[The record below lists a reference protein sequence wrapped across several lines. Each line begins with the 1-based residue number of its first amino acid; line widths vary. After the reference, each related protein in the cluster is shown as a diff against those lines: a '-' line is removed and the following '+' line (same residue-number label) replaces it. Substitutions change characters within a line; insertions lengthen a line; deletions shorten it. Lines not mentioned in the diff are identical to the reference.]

1 MNFIVAPEVFALLP
15 EACFG
20 VVVVKGVDNTR
31 ARQEIEDLLTA
42 SVRLVSEKFQTT
54 KVKEA
59 PEILPYREAFQTLG
73 INPNKY
79 MSSIEAMSSRIAKQ
93 KDFPRI
99 SPLVDL
105 VNAISL
111 KHLVPMGAHDLAA
124 ADGDIQVR
132 LSRQGDSFIPFG
144 SDTAEGLAD
153 GELIYSAGS
162 MVKTRRWIWRQSEQ
176 GCVTAGTRD
185 IFFPID
191 GFYGQNEQR
200 VTAARDEL
208 AVCLERLFAVPV
220 TVGMVDRT
228 NSSLV
233 IS

>member
-15 EACFG
+15 EVCFG
-20 VVVVKGVDNTR
+20 VVVVKGVDNSS
-31 ARQEIEDLLTA
+31 ARQETEELLAA
-42 SVRLVSEKFQTT
+42 SVRLASEKFQTG

-59 PEILPYREAFQTLG
+59 AEILPYREAFQTLG

-93 KDFPRI
+93 KEFPRI

-105 VNAISL
+105 VNAVSL

-144 SDTAEGLAD
+144 SDTAEILAD

-162 MVKTRRWIWRQSEQ
+162 IVKTRRWIWRQSEQ
-176 GCVTAGTRD
+176 GCVTGATRD
-185 IFFPID
+185 VFFPID

-200 VTAARDEL
+200 VIAARDEL
-208 AVCLERLFAVPV
+208 AEWLERLFAVPV
-220 TVGMVDRT
+220 TVGMVDKT
-228 NSSLV
+228 NPSLA
-233 IS
+233 I